1 LKPKLIQI
9 LSKLATEYNL
19 FHQKALRNI
28 LIVSVILATVLPAY
42 MILFIYPSFSGL
54 LTGSAE
60 KSALRAATHLKSMHF
75 LETAELSKE
84 TLDAGFL
91 NAVENIKNDMHLIKV
106 KVFSPSG
113 EIIFSSDPAEIGDF
127 NKQIY
132 FRESVARGEIYTRII
147 QKNTESLEG
156 QILKSD
162 VVETYV
168 PIMRGDSFLGALEI
182 YYDITASKDELDQ
195 LLAHSSIILLTLSF
209 GFLFVV
215 IRILLRENLTI
226 MGRKRAEEALQ
237 KAHHDLKATS
247 TQLKEANAELLQY
260 ARVVSHDLQA
270 PLRASSNYIGFLR
283 EDLESVLKGENKVY
297 LDALD
302 RTVEEATEMIKDML
316 EVSRVGRG
324 AATLD
329 DVHTGAFLRTLIDSS
344 QLTDDVQFKMPED
357 WPTITADP
365 LLLRQVF
372 QNLIENAV
380 KFNDTSDI
388 RVELGWRQK
397 TDTHYEFFVRD
408 NGIGIDK
415 RYYEKIFRML
425 ERLHTRKE
433 YRGTGIGLAI
443 VKKAVI
449 KLGGAIR
456 VESRPGRGSTFYV
469 ILPVTQEPRLI

>member
-1 LKPKLIQI
+1 
-9 LSKLATEYNL
+9 
-19 FHQKALRNI
+19 
-28 LIVSVILATVLPAY
+28 
-42 MILFIYPSFSGL
+42 
-54 LTGSAE
+54 
-60 KSALRAATHLKSMHF
+60 
-75 LETAELSKE
+75 
-84 TLDAGFL
+84 
-91 NAVENIKNDMHLIKV
+91 
-106 KVFSPSG
+106 
-113 EIIFSSDPAEIGDF
+113 
-127 NKQIY
+127 
-132 FRESVARGEIYTRII
+132 
-147 QKNTESLEG
+147 
-156 QILKSD
+156 
-162 VVETYV
+162 
-168 PIMRGDSFLGALEI
+168 
-182 YYDITASKDELDQ
+182 
-195 LLAHSSIILLTLSF
+195 
-209 GFLFVV
+209 
-215 IRILLRENLTI
+215 
-226 MGRKRAEEALQ
+226 
-237 KAHHDLKATS
+237 
-247 TQLKEANAELLQY
+247 
-260 ARVVSHDLQA
+260 
-270 PLRASSNYIGFLR
+270 
-283 EDLESVLKGENKVY
+283 
-297 LDALD
+297 
-302 RTVEEATEMIKDML
+302 MIKDML

-324 AATLD
+324 AATLE
-329 DVHTGAFLRTLIDSS
+329 DVHTGTFLRTLIDSS
-344 QLTDDVQFKMPED
+344 QQPDDVQIRMPED